1 MSAERLELDE
11 LVEYWTLLDGVPRS
25 LTAPQIRQ
33 RDRSVPDLQRKAG
46 GWASLRTEA
55 AGLLDLD
62 QQPDLVS
69 CTVNSFKKSCD

>member
-25 LTAPQIRQ
+25 LTAPQIRL

-46 GWASLRTEA
+46 
-55 AGLLDLD
+55 AGRAFGRKLL
-62 QQPDLVS
+62 V
-69 CTVNSFKKSCD
+69 F

>member
-46 GWASLRTEA
+46 
-55 AGLLDLD
+55 AGRAFGRKLL
-62 QQPDLVS
+62 V
-69 CTVNSFKKSCD
+69 F